1 MTVSQEPVAETVRRI
16 VDKQLNLSAH
26 GYELR
31 VDDDLWN
38 MGMTSLTCMGLML
51 TVEDTFQI
59 ELPEEALREGT
70 FRTVG
75 TITAAVE
82 AAMPA
87 HEAHE
92 EREKSEGRV

>member
-1 MTVSQEPVAETVRRI
+1 MIVPQEPVVEIVRRI

-26 GYELR
+26 GYELDA
-31 VDDDLWN
+31 DDDLWN

-59 ELPEEALREGT
+59 ELPDEALREGT

-82 AAMPA
+82 AARSA
-87 HEAHE
+87 HEKP
-92 EREKSEGRV
+92 ERRV